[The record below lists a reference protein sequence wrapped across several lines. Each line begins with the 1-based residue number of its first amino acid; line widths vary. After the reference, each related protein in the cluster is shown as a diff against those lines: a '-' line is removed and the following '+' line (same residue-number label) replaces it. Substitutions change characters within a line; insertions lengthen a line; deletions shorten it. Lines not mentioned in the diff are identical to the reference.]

1 MEINK
6 IEELLATYYEGQT
19 SLEEEETLRRYFSGS
34 EIPEHLQPDKDLF
47 LGMANEKS
55 QAVLGPEFELDILK
69 AIQDSEIKEKDSRK
83 SISRQLYWISGVAA
97 SFILLIAT
105 YFFLQSNSLQDTY
118 DNPQLAYNETKKIL
132 SYVSNKM
139 NKGLDPVQES
149 LYTYNVG
156 TSELSRLSKINEGMD
171 DVKSISKLYEK
182 AYPLE
187 YLNFLNKPGE
197 IITSYTKK

>member
-6 IEELLATYYEGQT
+6 IEELLARYYEGQT
-19 SLEEEETLRRYFSGS
+19 TLEEEETLRGYFSGS
-34 EIPEHLQPDKDLF
+34 EVPGYLQPDKDLF
-47 LGMANEKS
+47 LGIANEKS
-55 QAVLGPEFELDILK
+55 QEVLSPEFELDILK
-69 AIQDSEIKEKDSRK
+69 AIQESEIKEKYSRK

-97 SFILLIAT
+97 SLILLIAT
-105 YFFLQSNSLQDTY
+105 YFFLQSNSIQDTY

-132 SYVSNKM
+132 SYVSSKM

-156 TSELSRLSKINEGMD
+156 TSELGRLSKINEGME
-171 DVKSISKLYEK
+171 DVKSISRLYEK